1 MTGDDVSLAEVP
13 TMGRLYARGLART
26 AALAAARRRGTA
38 PTTLPDVAYQ
48 VHDVPVDTT
57 RLAAYQALL
66 GLRAADRLPAGYV
79 HTLAFP
85 LHLALMVR
93 GDFPLPPAGMV
104 HVANRVTQHKALW
117 RDDRLDLR
125 VAAVNLRPH
134 RAGTQLDLVAVVRR
148 AGSSEV
154 AWEGVSTY
162 LAKNVHLTTPT
173 PPTTT
178 PPTASEGFAA
188 QAANPSDAS
197 QWVAPVPTASWR
209 LAADTGRRY
218 AEVSGDRNP
227 VHLSALTA
235 RPFGFRRAI
244 AHGMYTAARALAD
257 VGPAA
262 GHTFVWTADFAKP
275 LLLPATVAVRVA
287 SDDDGFGYAVWQP
300 GAGRPYLTGA
310 VTPLG

>member
-1 MTGDDVSLAEVP
+1 MTGSDVLLTEIPAMER
-13 TMGRLYARGLART
+13 MYLRGLART

-38 PTTLPDVAYQ
+38 PTTLPDVAYETR
-48 VHDVPVDTT
+48 DVPVDTT

-93 GDFPLPPAGMV
+93 DDFPLPPAGMV
-104 HVANRVTQHKALW
+104 HVANRVTQHRALW
-117 RDDRLDLR
+117 REDRLDLR

-134 RAGTQLDLVAVVRR
+134 RAGTQLDLVAQVRR

-162 LAKNVHLTTPT
+162 LARGTDPQTPATSEQVVALGTT
-173 PPTTT
+173 
-178 PPTASEGFAA
+178 S
-188 QAANPSDAS
+188 SDAGGEGERVG
-197 QWVAPVPTASWR
+197 WVAPVPTASWR

-218 AEVSGDRNP
+218 AQVSGDRNP

-275 LLLPATVAVRVA
+275 VLLPATVSVRVA
-287 SDDDGFGYAVWQP
+287 PEDDGFGYTVWQP
-300 GAGRPYLTGA
+300 GATRPYLTGA
-310 VTPLG
+310 VTPLV

>member
-1 MTGDDVSLAEVP
+1 MTSGDVLLAEVP

-38 PTTLPDVAYQ
+38 PTALPDVAYE

-85 LHLALMVR
+85 LQLALMVR
-93 GDFPLPPAGMV
+93 DDFPLPPAGMV
-104 HVANRVTQHKALW
+104 HVANRVTQHRALW
-117 RDDRLDLR
+117 REDRLELR
-125 VAAVNLRPH
+125 VAAANLRPH
-134 RAGTQLDLVAVVRR
+134 RAGTQLDLVATVRR
-148 AGSSEV
+148 EGSSEV
-154 AWEGVSTY
+154 AWEGISTY
-162 LAKNVHLTTPT
+162 LAKDIHLTTPT
-173 PPTTT
+173 PTSP
-178 PPTASEGFAA
+178 AAGEGERAE
-188 QAANPSDAS
+188 
-197 QWVAPVPTASWR
+197 WVAPVPTASWR

-218 AEVSGDRNP
+218 AQVSGDRNP

-275 LLLPATVAVRVA
+275 LLLPATVSVRVA
-287 SDDDGFGYAVWQP
+287 PEDDGFGYAVWQP

-310 VTPLG
+310 VTPIA